1 MIGRVKKW
9 LGIEGVKLELLLPE
23 QVEAQS
29 GVLRGRIRLQSLKP
43 QTVYGIR
50 IALIERYSRGRGE
63 ERLVD
68 EYELG
73 RTELEHQLEVLPGET
88 RELPFELAFQTVQSN
103 IENFGKK
110 NLLYKGLAT
119 IAQKANAVQSE
130 YRVEA
135 EARVQGVA
143 LNPFDKKTLTLK

>member
-23 QVEAQS
+23 QVESETGLLQ
-29 GVLRGRIRLQSLKP
+29 GRVRLQSLNP
-43 QTVYGIR
+43 QVVYGIR
-50 IALIERYSRGRGE
+50 IALIERYSRGRGQ

-73 RTELEHQLEVLPGET
+73 RTELEHTLKVLPGET
-88 RELPFELAFQTVQSN
+88 RELPFSLPFQIVRSNVEAFGRK
-103 IENFGKK
+103 NF
-110 NLLYKGLAT
+110 LYKGLAA
-119 IAQKANAVQSE
+119 IAQKAHAVRSE

-135 EARVQGVA
+135 EAQVEGVA
-143 LNPFDKKTLTLK
+143 LNPFDKKAILIK

>member
-29 GVLRGRIRLQSLKP
+29 GMLRGRIRLQSLNP
-43 QTVYGIR
+43 QQVYGIR
-50 IALIERYSRGRGE
+50 IVLIERYSRGRGQD
-63 ERLVD
+63 RLVD

-73 RTELEHQLEVLPGET
+73 RTELDHRLEVLPGET
-88 RELPFELAFQTVQSN
+88 RELPFELPFQTVHSN
-103 IENFGKK
+103 IEAFGQK
-110 NLLYKGLAT
+110 NLLYKGLAA

-143 LNPFDKKTLTLK
+143 LNPFDKKTLILK

>member
-23 QVEAQS
+23 EVEAEA
-29 GVLRGRIRLQSLKP
+29 GLLNGRVRLQSLNP
-43 QTVYGIR
+43 QVVHGIR
-50 IALIERYSRGRGE
+50 IALIEKYSRGRGK

-73 RTELEHQLEVLPGET
+73 RTELQHRLEVLPGET
-88 RELPFELAFQTVQSN
+88 RELPFELPFQIVRSN
-103 IENFGKK
+103 IEVFGEK
-110 NLLYKGLAT
+110 NLLYSGLSRLAR
-119 IAQKANAVQSE
+119 AANAVRSE

-135 EARVQGVA
+135 EAQVEGVA
-143 LNPFDKKTLTLK
+143 LNPFDKKTLLIK